1 MYFQGTYLRVS
12 APETIN
18 GLVPK
23 VGADGKVIYKETFL
37 PLSAKKSLEAKN
49 QRLIKKGH
57 GHLKMIIEQ
66 VSDMPAPQP
75 KVAESIED
83 KKSSDKKNK

>member
-12 APETIN
+12 TPETVN

-23 VGADGKVIYKETFL
+23 IGPDGQVVYKETFL

-66 VSDMPAPQP
+66 VSDTPAPQP
-75 KVAESIED
+75 KVAESTEE
-83 KKSSDKKNK
+83 KKSSDKKK